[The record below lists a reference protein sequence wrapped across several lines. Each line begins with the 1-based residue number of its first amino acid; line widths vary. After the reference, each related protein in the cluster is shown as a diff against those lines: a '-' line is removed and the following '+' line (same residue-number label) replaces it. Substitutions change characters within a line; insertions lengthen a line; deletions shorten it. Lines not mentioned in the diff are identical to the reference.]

1 MESKEI
7 QQIVFNTAKKAGL
20 NDVQAKIIVAQSIHE
35 SGNYTSHV
43 FKTDNNIFGMKI
55 PAKRSKQFIERPSTI
70 VMQSEGSTPYAHYAT
85 IQDSVNDLILSWHTY
100 NRTDWNKIYTP
111 ELYAAYLKSRGYYGD
126 SQSNYTNALV
136 KYFKNVQ
143 WLKYTT
149 PVLLFLVFGI
159 LIFTL
164 IKK

>member
-1 MESKEI
+1 MDSKAI

-43 FKTDNNIFGMKI
+43 FLTDNNIFGMKM
-55 PAKRSKQFIERPSTI
+55 PTVRSKQFIERPSTI
-70 VMQSEGSTPYAHYAT
+70 VMKSEGAAPYAHYAT
-85 IQDSVNDLILSWHTY
+85 VQDSVNDLLLSWHKF

-111 ELYAAYLKSRGYYGD
+111 EGYAAYLKTRGYYGD
-126 SQSNYTNALV
+126 TQENYTNALV
-136 KYFKNVQ
+136 RYFKGVQ

-149 PVLLFLVFGI
+149 PILFFVLAGI
-159 LIFTL
+159 LIFQL